1 MREGLRRE
9 THRQDLVRRE
19 QRAATI
25 VFAYVDPSELA
36 LLDEAVQRAVARLE
50 GQAQLSVRS
59 ALGGHGRGAAWRE
72 SAGRQDALT
81 AVLEAASSSG
91 SIHLGSTEPDNVRM
105 GDSGKQAG
113 LVLERAFDAAQFV
126 SDQGRDVRLL
136 DDPRRS
142 WRAASIRRS
151 LHLVDGHS

>member
-59 ALGGHGRGAAWRE
+59 ALGGHGRGAACQP
-72 SAGRQDALT
+72 GRYGQTGRRWKQGANR
-81 AVLEAASSSG
+81 
-91 SIHLGSTEPDNVRM
+91 LG
-105 GDSGKQAG
+105 GKT
-113 LVLERAFDAAQFV
+113 R
-126 SDQGRDVRLL
+126 
-136 DDPRRS
+136 
-142 WRAASIRRS
+142 
-151 LHLVDGHS
+151 